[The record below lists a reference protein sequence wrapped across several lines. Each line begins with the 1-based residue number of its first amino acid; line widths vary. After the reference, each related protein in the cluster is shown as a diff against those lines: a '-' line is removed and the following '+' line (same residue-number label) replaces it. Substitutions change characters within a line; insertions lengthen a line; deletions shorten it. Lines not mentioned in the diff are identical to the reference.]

1 MSENVLCKALYSGE
15 KKRGLERLLDDLGFI
30 PNLNHY
36 CKKLALFM
44 FLKPLLCTQDYAYVH
59 MLWPVYAGCYP
70 CTWVEGHFGHLFPK
84 INFYSFK
91 MLYFPF

>member
-1 MSENVLCKALYSGE
+1 MFCEKLTLIHYFLANLRFSLRIFCVSENVLCKALYSGE

-59 MLWPVYAGCYP
+59 MLWLVYAG
-70 CTWVEGHFGHLFPK
+70 
-84 INFYSFK
+84 
-91 MLYFPF
+91 